1 MGWMNDGTVILENN
15 NSSKLNNKK
24 TLQLDFKLEVE
35 IHSQYDASDDV
46 NGAFINIY
54 IIIV

>member
-35 IHSQYDASDDV
+35 IHSQYDVSDDV
-46 NGAFINIY
+46 NGAALR
-54 IIIV
+54 

>member
-24 TLQLDFKLEVE
+24 ILQLDFKLEVE
-35 IHSQYDASDDV
+35 IHSQYDVSDDV
-46 NGAFINIY
+46 NDAALR
-54 IIIV
+54 

>member
-35 IHSQYDASDDV
+35 IPFQYDVSDDV
-46 NGAFINIY
+46 NSAALR
-54 IIIV
+54 